1 MTNLHGMLFF
11 HDLPCL
17 DAISVFA
24 IGTRFCVGKN
34 EPTNLIYGAKIIN
47 VMYIYVWG
55 DTVIPIALEE
65 KGPSIKSGE
74 EKPFIH
80 FIIDT
85 SYISSNIFS

>member
-1 MTNLHGMLFF
+1 
-11 HDLPCL
+11 
-17 DAISVFA
+17 
-24 IGTRFCVGKN
+24 
-34 EPTNLIYGAKIIN
+34 
-47 VMYIYVWG
+47 MYIYVWG

-85 SYISSNIFS
+85 SYISSNIFSYNIQMNLCAVFKRRQEII